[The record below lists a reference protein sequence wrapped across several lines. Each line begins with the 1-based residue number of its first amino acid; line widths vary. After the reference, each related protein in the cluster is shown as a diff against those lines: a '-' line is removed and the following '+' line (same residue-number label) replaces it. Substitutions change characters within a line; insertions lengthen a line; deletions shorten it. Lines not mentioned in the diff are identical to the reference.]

1 MFYSTICDQET
12 ETNGD
17 TEVADQGLVRETACA
32 IVGKLK
38 SGEVTPLDLL
48 DVLEKRIAEV
58 DGKVNALPTLCFDRA
73 RNHAKALMKKPA
85 AERGLLAGLPIPI
98 KDLTNVEGVLTTQ
111 GSPIYKDNIPAKSDI
126 LVEHLENN
134 GGVIYAKSNTPE
146 FGAGANTFNEVFGPT
161 RNPWDTSRSAAGSSG
176 GAAVALAT
184 GTAWLAHGS
193 DMGGSLRNPAS
204 FCGIVGIAAEHRP
217 RRAYDSGGD
226 RSQSRPVQGP
236 MARNVEDVALL
247 LDAMSGE
254 HPGDP
259 LSLPV
264 LPNSFL
270 SAARSGSKPKRIAYS
285 PDLGITP
292 VDPEVA
298 AITRKAAQ
306 RFAEAG
312 AIVEEAHPDLREA
325 HECFHVLRAFDF
337 ALSKAA
343 LLRTKRDLLK
353 PEVIWNIEEG
363 LKLTVE
369 QLERAEAQR
378 VAMTARTLEF
388 FDKYDL
394 LLCPATIVPPFPVEN
409 RYVAECAGKKFDN
422 YVEWL
427 GIVYA
432 ITLVCC
438 PALSLPCGFTASGLP
453 VGLQMVAP
461 PRGEAQLA
469 GRQPRCWRIFWACAA
484 RRRSIRERRNRERRN
499 RGTYGRRQRA
509 AARKQADAQ
518 QGALG
523 ARGKIPHRKDF
534 AARRD
539 APAAGPAS
547 DKGLAD
553 ARSRADAEHFARAL
567 AARRLRRGRKSDL
580 LGFCAVHRPAA
591 EQVRVRH
598 PLRHH
603 MVALRQSMGGAGDP
617 RPARRLPA
625 ARRGAV
631 RGAAFA

>member
-1 MFYSTICDQET
+1 VASDQE
-12 ETNGD
+12 
-17 TEVADQGLVRETACA
+17 LVRATACA
-32 IVGKLK
+32 IVDKLN
-38 SGEVTPLDLL
+38 SGDVTPLDLL
-48 DVLEKRIAEV
+48 DVLEQRIAEV
-58 DGKVNALPTLCFDRA
+58 DGQVNALPTLCFDRA
-73 RNHAKALMKKPA
+73 RSHAKELMKKPVG
-85 AERGLLAGLPIPI
+85 ERGLLAGIPLPI
-98 KDLTNVEGVLTTQ
+98 KDLTNVEGVKTTQ
-111 GSPIYKDNIPAKSDI
+111 GSPIFKDTIAARSDI
-126 LVEHLENN
+126 LVDRLEDN

-146 FGAGANTFNEVFGPT
+146 FGAGANTFNEVFGAT
-161 RNPWDTSRSAAGSSG
+161 RNPWDLSRSAAGSSG

-204 FCGIVGIAAEHRP
+204 FCGVVGMRP
-217 RRAYDSGGD
+217 SIGRVARSPAFKID
-226 RSQSRPVQGP
+226 RNLTVQGP
-236 MARNVEDVALL
+236 MARNVEDLALL

-254 HPGDP
+254 HPADP
-259 LSLPV
+259 LSLPA
-264 LPNSFL
+264 LPASFL
-270 SAARSGSKPKRIAYS
+270 SAARSGKGPKRIAYS

-298 AITRKAAQ
+298 AITRKAAA

-343 LLRTKRDLLK
+343 LLRSKRDLLK

-388 FDKYDL
+388 FGTYDL
-394 LLCPATIVPPFPVEN
+394 LLTPATIVAPFPVEN

-461 PRGEAQLA
+461 PRGEARLLA
-469 GRQPRCWRIFWACAA
+469 GA
-484 RRRSIRERRNRERRN
+484 RLLEDVLGV
-499 RGTYGRRQRA
+499 RGTTP
-509 AARKQADAQ
+509 
-518 QGALG
+518 
-523 ARGKIPHRKDF
+523 I
-534 AARRD
+534 
-539 APAAGPAS
+539 
-547 DKGLAD
+547 
-553 ARSRADAEHFARAL
+553 
-567 AARRLRRGRKSDL
+567 
-580 LGFCAVHRPAA
+580 
-591 EQVRVRH
+591 
-598 PLRHH
+598 
-603 MVALRQSMGGAGDP
+603 DP
-617 RPARRLPA
+617 RPAK
-625 ARRGAV
+625 
-631 RGAAFA
+631 